1 MHKKMAFFSSSKFR
15 KIVCAIV
22 VLALVM
28 PASFF
33 MSPEK
38 AEAGSI
44 FTNDLIAIPTRVLNA
59 LSNVMKKLKDWG
71 LDSIVWQL
79 SSAVLKQLTADLVD
93 WINSGFEGNPAFID
107 QPEYFFLD
115 LADQVAGD
123 FLFKNEDLRFLCDP
137 LGMGMDIRGIL
148 AVGATSRFASFRY
161 RSSCRL
167 SQVFG
172 NFQRANLFINGDF
185 QVGGWTGWHS
195 LTQIRGNNIFG
206 ATNIAMNE
214 SVKLTSNKTSG
225 ESTILNWGQGF
236 FPTRDQEGFAKTP
249 GVFIESQL
257 SNSFGSNLEKLGL
270 ADELNEI
277 LNALMSQLLQQTVQ
291 SGLVSLSTRSST
303 QANSYSARLRT
314 GDPAA
319 PFRRLTDDERSQY
332 KALSSADES
341 ESQESFDQAFAK
353 AEAEAQAAYGEG
365 EAKPNAK
372 VLTTNAFTQQTCTAS
387 FNSNG
392 AASLAIDGSS
402 SSFSATGCIDG
413 AQNTEHWWEV
423 IFANSSILDEIRI
436 ESLSTGAGLRP
447 ISCVAYPGG
456 CGNEN
461 LDSTYSYIAPSYT
474 RPGATTQVI
483 APRMVLTHLNA
494 TGDKATSTKY
504 LATPAELMSMGH
516 EIINVK
522 VLLDPPLNVT
532 SAKIFSQGS
541 DRWDDGTWY
550 YGVNLREVTFYQ
562 HLVPIIKTDNF
573 PTVID
578 PYSSATVSP
587 LNKEWLEVSY
597 YPRWDIDPTP
607 KFNATQL
614 VTCSATKTTGCM
626 EVVAKDSRGNF
637 CLNEDTTGIVNPPWS
652 LVCTRIDD
660 TPTYSFTPGNS
671 FSIEL
676 VAIEPRDGSPKT
688 DADGNSITGETP
700 NANDGLIFRSKP
712 AVKSFTVPPYPQ

>member
-1 MHKKMAFFSSSKFR
+1 MAFFSSSKFR

-22 VLALVM
+22 VLTLVM

-33 MSPEK
+33 LSPQK

-161 RSSCRL
+161 KSSCRL
-167 SQVFG
+167 SQVFK
-172 NFQRANLFINGDF
+172 NFQNASLFIQGDF
-185 QVGGWTGWHS
+185 KVGGWTGWHS

-206 ATNIAMNE
+206 ATNLAMEE
-214 SVKLTSNKTSG
+214 SVQITTNKTVG
-225 ESTILNWGQGF
+225 EKAILDWGQGF
-236 FPTRDQEGFAKTP
+236 FPTRDMEGFAKTP

-257 SNSFGSNLEKLGL
+257 SNSFGANLEKLGL

-291 SGLVSLSTRSST
+291 TGLVSLSTRSST

-314 GDPAA
+314 SDPAA

-332 KALSSADES
+332 KALSNKDES
-341 ESQESFDQAFAK
+341 ESQEAFDQAFAK

-372 VLTTNAFTQQTCTAS
+372 VLVTNAYTHQSCTAD
-387 FNSNG
+387 NNG
-392 AASLAIDGSS
+392 NGSANLAVDGSS
-402 SSFSATGCIDG
+402 SSYSSTQCTDTRDPTLA
-413 AQNTEHWWEV
+413 WWEV
-423 IFANSSILDEIRI
+423 ILANAATVDEIRI
-436 ESLSTGAGLRP
+436 EALSSWGSLYP
-447 ISCVAYPGG
+447 IVSWVCPTGG
-456 CGNEN
+456 CPLSIPTGTRGRGGELAYSPYMEMETLNPDGSTLVEYYSITINGVFNPWGLDNARFIYDSPIN
-461 LDSTYSYIAPSYT
+461 LK
-474 RPGATTQVI
+474 R
-483 APRMVLTHLNA
+483 L
-494 TGDKATSTKY
+494 
-504 LATPAELMSMGH
+504 
-516 EIINVK
+516 
-522 VLLDPPLNVT
+522 
-532 SAKIFSQGS
+532 KIFAGGFQRFDSDNTWTQDLQG
-541 DRWDDGTWY
+541 GI
-550 YGVNLREVTFYQ
+550 VLREVTFYQ

-578 PYSSATVSP
+578 PFLSANFQP
-587 LNKEWLEVSY
+587 LINNRVEVSY

-607 KFNATQL
+607 KFNPTQL
-614 VTCSATKTTGCM
+614 VLCSADKTTGCM
-626 EVVAKDSRGNF
+626 EVVAKDSRGGYCTGENPP
-637 CLNEDTTGIVNPPWS
+637 GIVNPPQS
-652 LVCTRIDD
+652 FVCTKIDN

-671 FSIEL
+671 FSIEMT
-676 VAIEPRDGSPKT
+676 AIEPRDGSVKT
-688 DADGNSITGETP
+688 DANGQPITGEGP